1 MVNNFPG
8 RLNLLCT
15 MYNVQRTCNRKN
27 LFLTDIAL
35 DDVSCRLWQRESP
48 EVARRKSQSTAY
60 KQMEYAVLWRAFPA
74 SNFRIHC
81 ICMYV
86 YIGVRRPLACPTSP
100 CMSLM
105 GTVWVKSTS
114 LSVFSKRS
122 LTHPVNDKVFSC
134 QLKRNFEW
142 RRGWLQIM
150 DATAR
155 LLDHS
160 YAHTPYHLDYH
171 PEDANL

>member
-1 MVNNFPG
+1 MQPSHTRRWWIANREKPPRFKRCLTAAISLIHGQQFPWPLKPALSKVHAIG
-8 RLNLLCT
+8 RI
-15 MYNVQRTCNRKN
+15 Y
-27 LFLTDIAL
+27 FLTDIAL

-74 SNFRIHC
+74 FPASNFRIHC

-86 YIGVRRPLACPTSP
+86 YIRVRRPLACPTSQ

-122 LTHPVNDKVFSC
+122 PTHPVS
-134 QLKRNFEW
+134 EW
-142 RRGWLQIM
+142 QGF
-150 DATAR
+150 
-155 LLDHS
+155 
-160 YAHTPYHLDYH
+160 
-171 PEDANL
+171 

>member
-1 MVNNFPG
+1 MSQKFESVSVENSKTSSKEDMQPSHTRRWWIANREKPPRFERCLTAAISLIHGQQFPWP
-8 RLNLLCT
+8 LKPAL
-15 MYNVQRTCNRKN
+15 YKD

-122 LTHPVNDKVFSC
+122 LTHPVS
-134 QLKRNFEW
+134 EW
-142 RRGWLQIM
+142 QGF
-150 DATAR
+150 
-155 LLDHS
+155 
-160 YAHTPYHLDYH
+160 
-171 PEDANL
+171 